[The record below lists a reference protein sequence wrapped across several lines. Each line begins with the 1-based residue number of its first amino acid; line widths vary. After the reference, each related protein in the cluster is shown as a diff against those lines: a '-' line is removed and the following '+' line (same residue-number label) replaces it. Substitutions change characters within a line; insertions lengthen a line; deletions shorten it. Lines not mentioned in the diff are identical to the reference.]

1 MQRNKGKQHN
11 GKDKH
16 FFKKTRDIKGT
27 FHASTGTIKDRNS
40 KDLTEERVICQELSR
55 IHRTIQKNRS

>member
-16 FFKKTRDIKGT
+16 FFKKTGDIKGT
-27 FHASTGTIKDRNS
+27 FHASKGTIKDRNS
-40 KDLTEERVICQELSR
+40 KDLTEERVINKSCQEYTELY
-55 IHRTIQKNRS
+55 KK